1 MRLGLALG
9 YWGRGP
15 AADHLTLAREAERLG
30 YDSVWTAES
39 WGSDAFTPL
48 TWIAARTSRIK
59 LGTAVAQM
67 AARSPT
73 ATAMHALTLDHLSG
87 GRMMLGLGL
96 SGPQVVEGWYGR
108 PFPASPLTATREYVD
123 VVRQVLRREGPVTL
137 DGRFH
142 ALPYRGAD
150 GTGLGKP
157 LKPITHPLRAGL
169 PVLLGA
175 EGPRNV
181 AQTVRIADGW
191 LPLYWS
197 PTRPEVYE
205 ASLAGLLR
213 ETGGEG
219 RPGPCRQTPDCPA
232 TPCTLLHARPRSR
245 GRCPHCRTP
254 HSPECI
260 QYEGPRAARR
270 EHAPDAAGPALRA
283 DDGSSTT
290 GPSRFLVA
298 PMARVKVCD
307 DVAEGLLP
315 VKAML
320 GFYIGG
326 MGPMQGRT
334 EHSIGGGGRATGG
347 RNFHAD
353 LMARMG
359 YEEEAH
365 RIQRLFLE
373 GRREEAVLAVPDAFA
388 DEISLVGP
396 RRRIAERLELWRKG
410 PVTDLLALS
419 PDPHTL
425 RVLAELNT

>member
-15 AADHLTLAREAERLG
+15 DAGHVPLAQEAERLG
-30 YDSVWTAES
+30 YHSVWTAES

-48 TWIAARTSRIK
+48 TWIAARTSTIR

-67 AARSPT
+67 AARSPAT
-73 ATAMHALTLDHLSG
+73 TAMHALTLDHLSG
-87 GRMMLGLGL
+87 GRVMLGLGL

-123 VVRQVLRREGPVTL
+123 VVRQVLRREAPVEV

-142 ALPYRGAD
+142 SLPYRGPD

-175 EGPRNV
+175 EGPKNV

-191 LPLYWS
+191 LPLYWAPS
-197 PTRPEVYE
+197 RPEVYGE
-205 ASLAGLLR
+205 VVRGLP
-213 ETGGEG
+213 EG
-219 RPGPCRQTPDCPA
+219 
-232 TPCTLLHARPRSR
+232 
-245 GRCPHCRTP
+245 
-254 HSPECI
+254 
-260 QYEGPRAARR
+260 
-270 EHAPDAAGPALRA
+270 
-283 DDGSSTT
+283 
-290 GPSRFLVA
+290 FVVA

-326 MGPMQGRT
+326 MG
-334 EHSIGGGGRATGG
+334 HAS

-359 YEEEAH
+359 YEKEAR
-365 RIQRLFLE
+365 RIQELFLA

-396 RRRIAERLELWRKG
+396 RERIAERLDLWRAG

-425 RVLAELNT
+425 RVLAELNS

>member
-48 TWIAARTSRIK
+48 TWIAARTSTIG

-87 GRMMLGLGL
+87 GRMILGLGL

-123 VVRQVLRREGPVTL
+123 IVRQVLRREAPVTL

-142 ALPYRGAD
+142 GLPYRGAD

-205 ASLAGLLR
+205 ASLAGLR
-213 ETGGEG
+213 ETGGE
-219 RPGPCRQTPDCPA
+219 Q
-232 TPCTLLHARPRSR
+232 
-245 GRCPHCRTP
+245 
-254 HSPECI
+254 
-260 QYEGPRAARR
+260 GPRPFRI
-270 EHAPDAAGPALRA
+270 
-283 DDGSSTT
+283 
-290 GPSRFLVA
+290 A
-298 PMARVKVCD
+298 PMARVRVCD

-326 MGPMQGRT
+326 MG
-334 EHSIGGGGRATGG
+334 HAAH
-347 RNFHAD
+347 NFHAD

-396 RRRIAERLELWRKG
+396 RGRIAERLELWRKG

>member
-15 AADHLTLAREAERLG
+15 HADHLDLATEAENLG
-30 YDSVWTAES
+30 YDSVWTAEA

-48 TWIAARTSRIK
+48 TWIAAHTSRIR
-59 LGTAVAQM
+59 LGTAIAQM

-108 PFPASPLTATREYVD
+108 PFPSSPLTATREYVD
-123 VVRQVLRREGPVTL
+123 VIRQVLRREGPVAL
-137 DGRFH
+137 EGRFH
-142 ALPYRGAD
+142 QHPYRGED
-150 GTGLGKP
+150 GTGIGKA
-157 LKPITHPLRAGL
+157 LRPITHPLRADL

-175 EGPRNV
+175 EGPKNI
-181 AQTVRIADGW
+181 AQTTRIADGW

-197 PTRPEVYE
+197 PTRTDVYQ
-205 ASLAGLLR
+205 ASLADL
-213 ETGGEG
+213 
-219 RPGPCRQTPDCPA
+219 PD
-232 TPCTLLHARPRSR
+232 
-245 GRCPHCRTP
+245 GFV
-254 HSPECI
+254 I
-260 QYEGPRAARR
+260 
-270 EHAPDAAGPALRA
+270 
-283 DDGSSTT
+283 
-290 GPSRFLVA
+290 A
-298 PMARVKVCD
+298 PMARAKVCD

-326 MGPMQGRT
+326 MG
-334 EHSIGGGGRATGG
+334 HAA

-359 YEEEAH
+359 YGEEAR
-365 RIQRLFLE
+365 RIQELFLA
-373 GRREEAVLAVPDAFA
+373 GRKEEAVLAVPDAFA
-388 DEISLVGP
+388 DEISLIGP
-396 RRRIAERLELWRKG
+396 RGRIAERLELWRKG
-410 PVTDLLALS
+410 PVTDLLLTA

-425 RVLAELNT
+425 RVLAELNGQ

>member
-15 AADHLTLAREAERLG
+15 GADHVPLAQEAERLG
-30 YDSVWTAES
+30 YASVWTAES

-48 TWIAARTSRIK
+48 TWIAARTSTIR

-73 ATAMHALTLDHLSG
+73 TTAMHALTLDHLSG

-123 VVRQVLRREGPVTL
+123 VVRQVLRREAPVEA

-142 ALPYRGAD
+142 PLPYRGPD

-157 LKPITHPLRAGL
+157 LKPITHPLRPDL

-181 AQTVRIADGW
+181 AQTARIADGW
-191 LPLYWS
+191 LPLYWA
-197 PTRPEVYE
+197 PGRPEVY
-205 ASLAGLLR
+205 
-213 ETGGEG
+213 GEVV
-219 RPGPCRQTPDCPA
+219 RALPPG
-232 TPCTLLHARPRSR
+232 
-245 GRCPHCRTP
+245 
-254 HSPECI
+254 
-260 QYEGPRAARR
+260 
-270 EHAPDAAGPALRA
+270 
-283 DDGSSTT
+283 
-290 GPSRFLVA
+290 FLVA
-298 PMARVKVCD
+298 PMARARVCD

-326 MGPMQGRT
+326 MG
-334 EHSIGGGGRATGG
+334 HAS

-359 YEEEAH
+359 YAEEA
-365 RIQRLFLE
+365 RRVQELFLA
-373 GRREEAVLAVPDAFA
+373 GRREEAVLAVPAAFA

-396 RRRIAERLELWRKG
+396 RERIAERLELWRKG
-410 PVTDLLALS
+410 PVTDLLALA

-425 RVLAELNT
+425 RVLAELNS

>member
-15 AADHLTLAREAERLG
+15 AADHVTLAREAERLG
-30 YDSVWTAES
+30 YGSVWTAES

-48 TWIAARTSRIK
+48 TWIAARTSRIR

-73 ATAMHALTLDHLSG
+73 TTAMHALTLDHLSG

-123 VVRQVLRREGPVTL
+123 VVRQVLRREAPVTL

-142 ALPYRGAD
+142 SHPYRGAD

-157 LKPITHPLRAGL
+157 LKPITHPLRAEL

-175 EGPRNV
+175 EGPKNI

-205 ASLAGLLR
+205 ASLAGLR
-213 ETGGEG
+213 E
-219 RPGPCRQTPDCPA
+219 D
-232 TPCTLLHARPRSR
+232 
-245 GRCPHCRTP
+245 
-254 HSPECI
+254 
-260 QYEGPRAARR
+260 
-270 EHAPDAAGPALRA
+270 
-283 DDGSSTT
+283 
-290 GPSRFLVA
+290 FLIA
-298 PMARVKVCD
+298 PMARATVCD

-326 MGPMQGRT
+326 MG
-334 EHSIGGGGRATGG
+334 HAA
-347 RNFHAD
+347 RNFHAG

-359 YEEEAH
+359 YEEEA
-365 RIQRLFLE
+365 RLIQRLFLE

-396 RRRIAERLELWRKG
+396 RERIAERLELWRNG
-410 PVTDLLALS
+410 PVTDLLVLS

-425 RVLAELNT
+425 RVLAELNS

>member
-15 AADHLTLAREAERLG
+15 SPAHLDLAVEAERLG
-30 YDSVWTAES
+30 YDSVWTAEA

-48 TWIAARTSRIK
+48 TWIAAHTSRIR
-59 LGTAVAQM
+59 LGTAIAQM
-67 AARSPT
+67 AARTPT

-87 GRMMLGLGL
+87 GRMVLGLGL

-108 PFPASPLTATREYVD
+108 PFPRSPLTATREYVD
-123 VVRQVLRREGPVTL
+123 VIRQVLRREAPVAL

-142 ALPYRGAD
+142 THPYAGQD

-157 LKPITHPLRAGL
+157 LKPITHPLRADL

-175 EGPRNV
+175 EGPKNI
-181 AQTVRIADGW
+181 AQTTRIADGW

-197 PTRPEVYE
+197 PTRTDAYR
-205 ASLAGLLR
+205 ASLTDLP
-213 ETGGEG
+213 EG
-219 RPGPCRQTPDCPA
+219 FM
-232 TPCTLLHARPRSR
+232 
-245 GRCPHCRTP
+245 
-254 HSPECI
+254 I
-260 QYEGPRAARR
+260 
-270 EHAPDAAGPALRA
+270 
-283 DDGSSTT
+283 
-290 GPSRFLVA
+290 A
-298 PMARVKVCD
+298 PMARARVCD

-326 MGPMQGRT
+326 MG
-334 EHSIGGGGRATGG
+334 HAAH
-347 RNFHAD
+347 NFHAD

-359 YEEEAH
+359 YEAEA
-365 RIQRLFLE
+365 RQIQELFLA
-373 GRREEAVLAVPDAFA
+373 GRRQEAVLAVPDAFA

-396 RRRIAERLELWRKG
+396 RERIAERLDLWRKG
-410 PVTDLLALS
+410 PVTDLLVTA

-425 RVLAELNT
+425 RVLADLNT

>member
-15 AADHLTLAREAERLG
+15 DTAHAPLAQEAERLG

-48 TWIAARTSRIK
+48 TWIAARTSTIK

-67 AARSPT
+67 AARSPVT
-73 ATAMHALTLDHLSG
+73 TAMHALTLDHLSG

-123 VVRQVLRREGPVTL
+123 VVRQVLRRTAPVSL

-142 ALPYRGAD
+142 PLPYRGPD

-191 LPLYWS
+191 LPLYWA
-197 PTRPEVYE
+197 PHRPEVYGD
-205 ASLAGLLR
+205 AVRDLPAGFR
-213 ETGGEG
+213 
-219 RPGPCRQTPDCPA
+219 
-232 TPCTLLHARPRSR
+232 
-245 GRCPHCRTP
+245 
-254 HSPECI
+254 
-260 QYEGPRAARR
+260 
-270 EHAPDAAGPALRA
+270 
-283 DDGSSTT
+283 
-290 GPSRFLVA
+290 VA
-298 PMARVKVCD
+298 PMVRVRVCD

-326 MGPMQGRT
+326 MG
-334 EHSIGGGGRATGG
+334 HAS

-359 YEEEAH
+359 YPEAAC
-365 RIQRLFLE
+365 RVQELFLA
-373 GRREEAVLAVPDAFA
+373 GRREEAVRAVPDAFA

-396 RRRIAERLELWRKG
+396 RERIAERLEAWRRG

-419 PDPHTL
+419 PDPCTL
-425 RVLAELNT
+425 RVLAELNS

>member
-15 AADHLTLAREAERLG
+15 DPRHPELARQAEELG

-48 TWIAARTSRIK
+48 TWIAAHTSRIR
-59 LGTAVAQM
+59 LGTAIAQM
-67 AARSPT
+67 AARTPT
-73 ATAMHALTLDHLSG
+73 ATAMQALTLDHLSG

-123 VVRQVLRREGPVTL
+123 VIRQVLRREGPVRL
-137 DGRFH
+137 DGRYH
-142 ALPYRGAD
+142 AHPYAGPDA
-150 GTGLGKP
+150 TGLGKP
-157 LKPITHPLRAGL
+157 LKPIVHPLRPHL

-175 EGPRNV
+175 EGPKNI

-197 PTRPEVYE
+197 PQRTPLYE
-205 ASLAGLLR
+205 AALA
-213 ETGGEG
+213 E
-219 RPGPCRQTPDCPA
+219 
-232 TPCTLLHARPRSR
+232 
-245 GRCPHCRTP
+245 
-254 HSPECI
+254 
-260 QYEGPRAARR
+260 
-270 EHAPDAAGPALRA
+270 APDG
-283 DDGSSTT
+283 
-290 GPSRFLVA
+290 FMVA
-298 PMARVKVCD
+298 PMAQARVCD
-307 DVAEGLLP
+307 DIAEGLLP

-326 MGPMQGRT
+326 MG
-334 EHSIGGGGRATGG
+334 HAA

-359 YEEEAH
+359 YEDEA
-365 RIQRLFLE
+365 RRVQELFLA
-373 GRREEAVLAVPDAFA
+373 GRRDEAIAAVPDAFA
-388 DEISLVGP
+388 DEVSLIGP
-396 RRRIAERLELWRKG
+396 RGRIAERLELWRTG
-410 PVTDLLALS
+410 PVTDLLVIA
-419 PDPHTL
+419 PDPATL

>member
-15 AADHLTLAREAERLG
+15 SADHVSLAQEAERLG
-30 YDSVWTAES
+30 YHSVWTAES

-48 TWIAARTSRIK
+48 TWIAAHTSKIK

-67 AARSPT
+67 AARPPT
-73 ATAMHALTLDHLSG
+73 TTAMHALTLDHLSG

-108 PFPASPLTATREYVD
+108 PFPRSPLTATREYVD
-123 VVRQVLRREGPVTL
+123 VVRQVLRREAPVRL

-142 ALPYRGAD
+142 AHPYRGPDA
-150 GTGLGKP
+150 TGLGRA
-157 LKPITHPLRAGL
+157 LKPITHPLRPGL

-175 EGPRNV
+175 EGPKNV
-181 AQTVRIADGW
+181 AQTTRIADGW

-197 PTRPEVYE
+197 PSRPEAY
-205 ASLAGLLR
+205 
-213 ETGGEG
+213 
-219 RPGPCRQTPDCPA
+219 
-232 TPCTLLHARPRSR
+232 
-245 GRCPHCRTP
+245 
-254 HSPECI
+254 
-260 QYEGPRAARR
+260 
-270 EHAPDAAGPALRA
+270 GPAPA
-283 DDGSSTT
+283 DLPAAHEDTHEDTQVNTREDAHANTHANTREDAHVDAHGSS
-290 GPSRFLVA
+290 RRQFLVA
-298 PMARVKVCD
+298 PMAQVRVCD

-326 MGPMQGRT
+326 MG
-334 EHSIGGGGRATGG
+334 HAA

-359 YEEEAH
+359 YEEEAR
-365 RIQRLFLE
+365 RIQELFLA
-373 GRREEAVLAVPDAFA
+373 GRREEAVDAVPDAFA

-396 RRRIAERLELWRKG
+396 RERIAERLQLWREG
-410 PVTDLLALS
+410 PVTDLLALA

-425 RVLAELNT
+425 RVLAELNAA

>member
-15 AADHLTLAREAERLG
+15 APGHVELAREAERLG

-48 TWIAARTSRIK
+48 TWIAARTSRIR

-73 ATAMHALTLDHLSG
+73 TTAMHALTLDHLSG

-108 PFPASPLTATREYVD
+108 PFPKSPLTATREYVD
-123 VVRQVLRREGPVTL
+123 VVRQVLAREAPVEL

-142 ALPYRGAD
+142 SHPYRGPE
-150 GTGLGKP
+150 GTGLGRP
-157 LKPITHPLRAGL
+157 LKSITHPLRAGL

-197 PTRPEVYE
+197 PSRPDAYGPGVGE
-205 ASLAGLLR
+205 LR
-213 ETGGEG
+213 EG
-219 RPGPCRQTPDCPA
+219 
-232 TPCTLLHARPRSR
+232 
-245 GRCPHCRTP
+245 
-254 HSPECI
+254 
-260 QYEGPRAARR
+260 
-270 EHAPDAAGPALRA
+270 
-283 DDGSSTT
+283 
-290 GPSRFLVA
+290 FVVA
-298 PMARVKVCD
+298 PLVRARVCD
-307 DVAEGLLP
+307 DVCEGLLP

-326 MGPMQGRT
+326 MG
-334 EHSIGGGGRATGG
+334 HAT

-353 LMARMG
+353 LMGRMG
-359 YEEEAH
+359 YGEEAR
-365 RIQRLFLE
+365 RIQELFLA

-396 RRRIAERLELWRKG
+396 RERIAERLESWRKG
-410 PVTDLLALS
+410 PVTDLLVVA
-419 PDPHTL
+419 PDPDTL
-425 RVLAELNT
+425 RVLAELNA

>member
-15 AADHLTLAREAERLG
+15 SPDHVPLAREAERLG

-48 TWIAARTSRIK
+48 TWIAAQTSTIK

-67 AARSPT
+67 AARSPAT
-73 ATAMHALTLDHLSG
+73 TAMHALTLDHLSG
-87 GRMMLGLGL
+87 GRVLLGLGL

-108 PFPASPLTATREYVD
+108 PFPKSPLTATREYVD
-123 VVRQVLRREGPVTL
+123 VVRQVLRREGPVTV

-142 ALPYRGAD
+142 PLPYRGPDA
-150 GTGLGKP
+150 TGLGKP

-181 AQTVRIADGW
+181 AQTARIADGW
-191 LPLYWS
+191 LPLYWAPS
-197 PTRPEVYE
+197 RPEVY
-205 ASLAGLLR
+205 
-213 ETGGEG
+213 
-219 RPGPCRQTPDCPA
+219 
-232 TPCTLLHARPRSR
+232 
-245 GRCPHCRTP
+245 
-254 HSPECI
+254 
-260 QYEGPRAARR
+260 
-270 EHAPDAAGPALRA
+270 GPAVARLP
-283 DDGSSTT
+283 DG
-290 GPSRFLVA
+290 FLVA
-298 PMARVKVCD
+298 PMAQVRVCD
-307 DVAEGLLP
+307 DVAAGLLP

-326 MGPMQGRT
+326 MG
-334 EHSIGGGGRATGG
+334 HAA

-359 YEEEAH
+359 YEEEAR
-365 RIQRLFLE
+365 RIQELFLS

-396 RRRIAERLELWRKG
+396 RERIAERLELWRKG

-425 RVLAELNT
+425 RVLAELNS

>member
-15 AADHLTLAREAERLG
+15 ADHVPLVQEAERLG
-30 YDSVWTAES
+30 YASVWTAES

-48 TWIAARTSRIK
+48 AWIAAHTRRIG

-73 ATAMHALTLDHLSG
+73 ATAMQALTLDHLCG
-87 GRMMLGLGL
+87 GRLTLGLGL

-123 VVRQVLRREGPVTL
+123 VVRQVLRRAAPVTL

-142 ALPYRGAD
+142 PHPYRGAD
-150 GTGLGKP
+150 ATGLGRP
-157 LKPITHPLRAGL
+157 LKPITHPLRPDL

-181 AQTVRIADGW
+181 AQTARIADGW

-197 PTRPEVYE
+197 P
-205 ASLAGLLR
+205 S
-213 ETGGEG
+213 
-219 RPGPCRQTPDCPA
+219 
-232 TPCTLLHARPRSR
+232 
-245 GRCPHCRTP
+245 
-254 HSPECI
+254 
-260 QYEGPRAARR
+260 RAADLYAQALAD
-270 EHAPDAAGPALRA
+270 APGGFR
-283 DDGSSTT
+283 
-290 GPSRFLVA
+290 VA
-298 PMARVKVCD
+298 PLVQVRVCA

-315 VKAML
+315 VKTML
-320 GFYIGG
+320 GFYVGG
-326 MGPMQGRT
+326 MG
-334 EHSIGGGGRATGG
+334 HAA

-359 YEEEAH
+359 YEEEA
-365 RIQRLFLE
+365 RRVQELFLS
-373 GRREEAVLAVPDAFA
+373 GRRKEAVRAVPDAFA

-396 RRRIAERLELWRKG
+396 RERIAERLELWRSG
-410 PVTDLLALS
+410 PVPVTDLLALA
-419 PDPHTL
+419 PDRPTL
-425 RVLAELNT
+425 RVLAELNG

>member
-15 AADHLTLAREAERLG
+15 SPDHVPLAQEAERLG

-39 WGSDAFTPL
+39 WGSDAFTAL
-48 TWIAARTSRIK
+48 TWIAARTSTIR

-73 ATAMHALTLDHLSG
+73 TTAMHALTLDHLSG

-108 PFPASPLTATREYVD
+108 PFPKSPLTATREYVD
-123 VVRQVLRREGPVTL
+123 VVRQVLRREGPVAL

-142 ALPYRGAD
+142 SHPYSGPD
-150 GTGLGKP
+150 GTGIGKA
-157 LKPITHPLRAGL
+157 LKPITHPLRADL

-175 EGPRNV
+175 EGPKNV
-181 AQTVRIADGW
+181 AQTIRIADGW

-197 PTRPEVYE
+197 PSRPDVYGE
-205 ASLAGLLR
+205 AVAELP
-213 ETGGEG
+213 EG
-219 RPGPCRQTPDCPA
+219 
-232 TPCTLLHARPRSR
+232 
-245 GRCPHCRTP
+245 
-254 HSPECI
+254 
-260 QYEGPRAARR
+260 
-270 EHAPDAAGPALRA
+270 
-283 DDGSSTT
+283 
-290 GPSRFLVA
+290 FLVA
-298 PMARVKVCD
+298 PMARVQVCD
-307 DVAEGLLP
+307 DVSEGLLP

-326 MGPMQGRT
+326 MG
-334 EHSIGGGGRATGG
+334 HAA

-359 YEEEAH
+359 YEEDAR
-365 RIQRLFLE
+365 RIQELFLS
-373 GRREEAVLAVPDAFA
+373 GRKEEAVLAVPDAFA

-396 RRRIAERLELWRKG
+396 RERIAERLELWRKG
-410 PVTDLLALS
+410 PVTDLLVLS
-419 PDPHTL
+419 PDRPTL
-425 RVLAELNT
+425 RLLAELNS

>member
-15 AADHLTLAREAERLG
+15 GAGHVQLAQEAERLG

-39 WGSDAFTPL
+39 WGSDVFTPL
-48 TWIAARTSRIK
+48 TWIASRTSRIR

-73 ATAMHALTLDHLSG
+73 TTAMHALTLDHLSG
-87 GRMMLGLGL
+87 GRVLLGLGL

-108 PFPASPLTATREYVD
+108 PFPKSPLTATREYVD
-123 VVRQVLRREGPVTL
+123 VVRQVLRREAPVEL

-142 ALPYRGAD
+142 SHPYRGAD
-150 GTGLGKP
+150 STGLGKP
-157 LKPITHPLRAGL
+157 LKPITHPLRPDL

-175 EGPRNV
+175 EGPKNV
-181 AQTVRIADGW
+181 AQTTRIADGW
-191 LPLYWS
+191 LPLYWA
-197 PTRPEVYE
+197 PTRPEVY
-205 ASLAGLLR
+205 
-213 ETGGEG
+213 
-219 RPGPCRQTPDCPA
+219 
-232 TPCTLLHARPRSR
+232 
-245 GRCPHCRTP
+245 
-254 HSPECI
+254 
-260 QYEGPRAARR
+260 
-270 EHAPDAAGPALRA
+270 GPALA
-283 DDGSSTT
+283 DLPEG
-290 GPSRFLVA
+290 FMVA
-298 PMARVKVCD
+298 PMAQVRVCE
-307 DVAEGLLP
+307 DVSEGLLP

-326 MGPMQGRT
+326 MG
-334 EHSIGGGGRATGG
+334 HAA

-359 YEEEAH
+359 YEAEAR
-365 RIQRLFLE
+365 RIQELFLS

-396 RRRIAERLELWRKG
+396 RERIAERLELWRKG

-419 PDPHTL
+419 PDPGTL
-425 RVLAELNT
+425 RVLAELNC

>member
-15 AADHLTLAREAERLG
+15 SPDHVELAREAERLG

-48 TWIAARTSRIK
+48 TWIAAHTSTIE

-73 ATAMHALTLDHLSG
+73 TTAMHALTLDHLSG
-87 GRMMLGLGL
+87 GRMNLGLGL

-108 PFPASPLTATREYVD
+108 PFPGSPLTATREYVD
-123 VVRQVLRREGPVTL
+123 VVRQVLRRRAPVEL

-142 ALPYRGAD
+142 SHPYRGPDA
-150 GTGLGKP
+150 TGLGRP
-157 LKPITHPLRAGL
+157 LRSITHPLRAEL

-181 AQTVRIADGW
+181 AQTIRIADGW

-197 PTRPEVYE
+197 PNR
-205 ASLAGLLR
+205 
-213 ETGGEG
+213 
-219 RPGPCRQTPDCPA
+219 
-232 TPCTLLHARPRSR
+232 
-245 GRCPHCRTP
+245 
-254 HSPECI
+254 
-260 QYEGPRAARR
+260 
-270 EHAPDAAGPALRA
+270 PDAYGPAVAELPEGFR
-283 DDGSSTT
+283 
-290 GPSRFLVA
+290 VA
-298 PMARVKVCD
+298 PLAQVRVCD
-307 DVAEGLLP
+307 DVGAGLLP
-315 VKAML
+315 VKTML

-326 MGPMQGRT
+326 MG
-334 EHSIGGGGRATGG
+334 HAT

-359 YEEEAH
+359 FEREARH
-365 RIQRLFLE
+365 VQELFLA

-396 RRRIAERLELWRKG
+396 RERVAERLEVWRKG
-410 PVTDLLALS
+410 PVTDLLVVA
-419 PDPHTL
+419 PDRTTL
-425 RVLAELNT
+425 RVLAELNS

>member
-15 AADHLTLAREAERLG
+15 SPGHVPLAQEAERLG

-48 TWIAARTSRIK
+48 TWIAAHTSRIR

-67 AARSPT
+67 AARSPAT
-73 ATAMHALTLDHLSG
+73 TAMHALTLDHLSG

-123 VVRQVLRREGPVTL
+123 VVRQVLRREAPVEL
-137 DGRFH
+137 AGRFH
-142 ALPYRGAD
+142 SHPYRGPDA
-150 GTGLGKP
+150 TGLGKP
-157 LKPITHPLRAGL
+157 LKPITHPLRPDL
-169 PVLLGA
+169 PILLGA
-175 EGPRNV
+175 EGPKNV
-181 AQTVRIADGW
+181 AQTARIADGW

-197 PTRPEVYE
+197 PTRPEVY
-205 ASLAGLLR
+205 
-213 ETGGEG
+213 
-219 RPGPCRQTPDCPA
+219 
-232 TPCTLLHARPRSR
+232 
-245 GRCPHCRTP
+245 
-254 HSPECI
+254 
-260 QYEGPRAARR
+260 
-270 EHAPDAAGPALRA
+270 GPALA
-283 DDGSSTT
+283 DLPEG
-290 GPSRFLVA
+290 FLVA
-298 PMARVKVCD
+298 PMARARVCD
-307 DVAEGLLP
+307 DVTEGLLP

-326 MGPMQGRT
+326 MG
-334 EHSIGGGGRATGG
+334 HAA

-359 YEEEAH
+359 YEAEAR
-365 RIQRLFLE
+365 RIQELFLS

-396 RRRIAERLELWRKG
+396 RERIAQRLELWRKG
-410 PVTDLLALS
+410 PVTDLLVLS

-425 RVLAELNT
+425 RVLAELNS

>member
-15 AADHLTLAREAERLG
+15 DPGHVALAQEAERLG
-30 YDSVWTAES
+30 YDSVWTAEA

-48 TWIAARTSRIK
+48 TWIAAQTSRIK
-59 LGTAVAQM
+59 LGTAVVQM
-67 AARSPT
+67 AARSPVT
-73 ATAMHALTLDHLSG
+73 TAMHALTLDHLSG

-108 PFPASPLTATREYVD
+108 PFPKSPLTATREYVD
-123 VVRQVLRREGPVTL
+123 VIRQVLRREGPVAL

-142 ALPYRGAD
+142 SHPYRGED
-150 GTGLGKP
+150 GSGLGKP
-157 LKPITHPLRAGL
+157 LKPITHPLRADL

-175 EGPRNV
+175 EGPKNI
-181 AQTVRIADGW
+181 AQTARIADGW

-197 PTRPEVYE
+197 PMRSDVYE
-205 ASLAGLLR
+205 ASLAGAR
-213 ETGGEG
+213 EG
-219 RPGPCRQTPDCPA
+219 
-232 TPCTLLHARPRSR
+232 
-245 GRCPHCRTP
+245 
-254 HSPECI
+254 
-260 QYEGPRAARR
+260 
-270 EHAPDAAGPALRA
+270 
-283 DDGSSTT
+283 
-290 GPSRFLVA
+290 FLVA
-298 PMARVKVCD
+298 PMARAKVCD
-307 DVAEGLLP
+307 DVTEGLLP

-326 MGPMQGRT
+326 MG
-334 EHSIGGGGRATGG
+334 HSA

-359 YEEEAH
+359 FEAEAR
-365 RIQRLFLE
+365 RIQELFLA

-396 RRRIAERLELWRKG
+396 RERIAERLELWREG
-410 PVTDLLALS
+410 PVTDLLVLA

-425 RVLAELNT
+425 RVLAELNG

>member
-15 AADHLTLAREAERLG
+15 DPRHLQLALYAEELG
-30 YDSVWTAES
+30 YHSVWTAES

-48 TWIAARTSRIK
+48 TWIAARTTRIR

-67 AARSPT
+67 AARTPT

-87 GRMMLGLGL
+87 GRLMLGLGL

-123 VVRQVLRREGPVTL
+123 VVRQVLRRQGPVRL

-142 ALPYRGAD
+142 THPYAGED
-150 GTGLGKP
+150 GTGLGRP
-157 LKPITHPLRAGL
+157 LKPITHPLRSDL

-175 EGPRNV
+175 EGPKNI
-181 AQTVRIADGW
+181 AQTARIADGW

-197 PTRPEVYE
+197 PYRADLHE
-205 ASLAGLLR
+205 AALA
-213 ETGGEG
+213 
-219 RPGPCRQTPDCPA
+219 A
-232 TPCTLLHARPRSR
+232 
-245 GRCPHCRTP
+245 
-254 HSPECI
+254 
-260 QYEGPRAARR
+260 
-270 EHAPDAAGPALRA
+270 APDG
-283 DDGSSTT
+283 
-290 GPSRFLVA
+290 FLVA
-298 PMARVKVCD
+298 PLAQARLCA
-307 DVAEGLLP
+307 DVAEGLRP

-326 MGPMQGRT
+326 MGHT
-334 EHSIGGGGRATGG
+334 A

-359 YEEEAH
+359 FEDEAR
-365 RIQRLFLE
+365 RIQRLFRE
-373 GRREEAVLAVPDAFA
+373 GRRAEAVDAVPDVFA

-396 RRRIAERLELWRKG
+396 RERIAERLALWRAG
-410 PVTDLLALS
+410 PVTDLLVTA
-419 PDPHTL
+419 PDPDTL
-425 RVLAELNT
+425 RVLAELNH

>member
-15 AADHLTLAREAERLG
+15 DPRHVALAQEAERLG
-30 YDSVWTAES
+30 YDSVWTAEA

-48 TWIAARTSRIK
+48 TWIAARTSRIR

-67 AARSPT
+67 AARSPVT
-73 ATAMHALTLDHLSG
+73 TAMHALTLDHLSG
-87 GRMMLGLGL
+87 GRMLLGLGL

-108 PFPASPLTATREYVD
+108 PFPKSPLTATREYVE
-123 VVRQVLRREGPVTL
+123 VVRQVLRREGPVEL
-137 DGRFH
+137 AGRFH
-142 ALPYRGAD
+142 AHPYRGAD
-150 GTGLGKP
+150 GTGLGKA
-157 LKPITHPLRAGL
+157 LKPITHPLRADL

-175 EGPRNV
+175 EGPKNI
-181 AQTVRIADGW
+181 AQTTRIADGW

-205 ASLAGLLR
+205 ASLSGLR
-213 ETGGEG
+213 EGFT
-219 RPGPCRQTPDCPA
+219 
-232 TPCTLLHARPRSR
+232 
-245 GRCPHCRTP
+245 
-254 HSPECI
+254 I
-260 QYEGPRAARR
+260 
-270 EHAPDAAGPALRA
+270 
-283 DDGSSTT
+283 
-290 GPSRFLVA
+290 A
-298 PMARVKVCD
+298 PMARAEVCD

-326 MGPMQGRT
+326 MG
-334 EHSIGGGGRATGG
+334 HAA

-359 YEEEAH
+359 YAQEA
-365 RIQRLFLE
+365 RRVQELFWA
-373 GRREEAVLAVPDAFA
+373 GRRQEAVLAVPDAFA

-396 RRRIAERLELWRKG
+396 RERIAERLRLWRAG
-410 PVTDLLALS
+410 PVTDLLLLA

-425 RVLAELNT
+425 RVLADLNS